1 MDPITIGLT
10 TVSAGF
16 VLNRIIPEIY
26 NQIKESLK
34 DYYYKTVIVTV
45 SQNKFMLI
53 NILKFL
59 DQFKQYKLYKCIFIV
74 IDKTRYEIP
83 IRKIIVNVS
92 GYEFVIKCNIDN
104 FGNIV
109 NIVLSTWKYNRFDI
123 DFKRIEIFNNFLNM
137 FPSYDL
143 PVLTSKIEDDE
154 YFEDLSFIYK
164 NLKK

>member
-34 DYYYKTVIVTV
+34 DYYYKTVIVTI

-59 DQFKQYKLYKCIFIV
+59 DQFKQYKLDRCIFIV

-83 IRKIIVNVS
+83 IRKIIVNIS
-92 GYEFVIKCNIDN
+92 GYEFAIKCNIDN

-109 NIVLSTWKYNRFDI
+109 NIVLSTWKYRRFDI

-137 FPSYDL
+137 FPSYDS
-143 PVLTSKIEDDE
+143 PVLASKIEDDE